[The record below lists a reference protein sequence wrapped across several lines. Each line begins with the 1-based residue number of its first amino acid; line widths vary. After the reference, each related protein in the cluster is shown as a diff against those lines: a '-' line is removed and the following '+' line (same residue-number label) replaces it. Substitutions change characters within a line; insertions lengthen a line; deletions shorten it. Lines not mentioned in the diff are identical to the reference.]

1 MPPPTHRR
9 APGHLCG
16 IGRVTGERMPHDAAA
31 ISAVFGR
38 FSAIFSRFSAVFQ
51 PIRPPIFAD
60 QGAFQTGDYEEIM
73 PGVLP

>member
-16 IGRVTGERMPHDAAA
+16 MGRVTGERMQHEAAA
-31 ISAVFGR
+31 ISAVFQLFPADTAADLCR
-38 FSAIFSRFSAVFQ
+38 SL
-51 PIRPPIFAD
+51 PIFAD